1 MKKMLISSVVVLIS
15 FISLCCSPLL
25 TNISKSEDSKSENS
39 RSEIVQLNVGI
50 TDGYSP
56 SNGIAHIV
64 IPYLNKTLDDVRI
77 NFYEER
83 TSIDI
88 LKSVGQEKLDLAF
101 VDKAELYWAYRGV
114 RKFSEPIENLRVIAM
129 MSRYSSHWFT
139 LKKNNIEK
147 ILDLK
152 GKRIAMGFSEN
163 GSLLLDEIILERI
176 GLKDNASIVQM
187 NPNDAITDLI
197 DGNIDAA
204 VYSGHVPLNFFT
216 DAIEKDAL
224 QLLDIE
230 DELQQVNFFRN
241 FPFYEL
247 RTIPGGTY
255 KGIERDIHT
264 AGGTIFLVAGV
275 NVPNSVVSKCLEAI
289 FSEEGQI
296 YIRSELNTTE
306 IFLLEESL
314 EEAVAPVHP
323 GAAKFYEELGICVPC
338 VI

>member
-1 MKKMLISSVVVLIS
+1 MKKMLIIFVVVFIS

-50 TDGYSP
+50 TDAYSP
-56 SNGIAHIV
+56 SNEIAHIV

-88 LKSVGQEKLDLAF
+88 LKSVGQETLDLAF

-114 RKFSEPIENLRVIAM
+114 RNFSKPIENLRVIAM

-147 ILDLK
+147 ISDLK

-163 GSLLLDEIILERI
+163 GSLLLDKIILERM
-176 GLKDNASIVQM
+176 GLKDDATIVHM
-187 NPNDAITDLI
+187 NPNNVITNLI

-204 VYSGHVPLNFFT
+204 VYSGHVPLKFFA
-216 DAIEKDAL
+216 DAIEKGAF

-230 DELQQVNFFRN
+230 DELKQVNFFRN
-241 FPFYEL
+241 YPFYEL
-247 RTIPGGTY
+247 RTIPDGTY
-255 KGIERDIHT
+255 KGIKRDIHT

-275 NVPNSVVSKCLEAI
+275 NVPNFVVYACLKAI
-289 FSEEGQI
+289 FSEEGQMC
-296 YIRSELNTTE
+296 IRSELNSTE
-306 IFLLEESL
+306 IFLLEKSL
-314 EEAVAPVHP
+314 EGAFAPVHP
-323 GAAKFYEELGICVPC
+323 GAAKFFEELGICVPC
-338 VI
+338 II

>member
-1 MKKMLISSVVVLIS
+1 MKKMLISSVVVFIF
-15 FISLCCSPLL
+15 FISLCLSPLL
-25 TNISKSEDSKSENS
+25 TNTSKAEDSKSKNS
-39 RSEIVQLNVGI
+39 KSEIVRLNVGI
-50 TDGYSP
+50 TNKYSP
-56 SNGIAHIV
+56 SNEIAHIV
-64 IPYLNKTLDDVRI
+64 IPYLNKTLGDVRI
-77 NFYEER
+77 NFHEEK

-88 LKSVGQEKLDLAF
+88 LKSVRKETLDLAF
-101 VDKAELYWAYRGV
+101 IDKAEVYWAYRGV
-114 RKFSEPIENLRVIAM
+114 RNISEPIENLRVIAM
-129 MSRYSSHWFT
+129 MSRYNSHWFT

-147 ILDLK
+147 ISDLK

-176 GLKDNASIVQM
+176 GLKDDATIVHM

-216 DAIEKDAL
+216 DAIEKDAF

-255 KGIERDIHT
+255 KGIKRDIHT

-275 NVPNSVVSKCLEAI
+275 NVPNSIVYTILEAI

-306 IFLLEESL
+306 IFLLEKSL
-314 EEAVAPVHP
+314 EGAFAPVHP
-323 GAAKFYEELGICVPC
+323 GAAKFFEELGVPVPC
-338 VI
+338 II